1 MSAPV
6 APAQRRT
13 LGLIFLTVFMDI
25 VGFSIIIPLFPH
37 LLEYYIKHDGAVGTL
52 VGALSAAAEWLGRD
66 TVLDRHLL
74 LPVLFGGILSSLYS
88 GLQFVFSPIWGALSD
103 RIGSAVAAS

>member
-37 LLEYYIKHDGAVGTL
+37 LLKHYIESEGSVGRL
-52 VGALSAAAEWLGRD
+52 IGSLSAAAE
-66 TVLDRHLL
+66 
-74 LPVLFGGILSSLYS
+74 
-88 GLQFVFSPIWGALSD
+88 
-103 RIGSAVAAS
+103 